1 MNINSE
7 TEVLKVLGINS
18 WSEMTSAQLPQ
29 LMRLTPKID
38 KDVAMSILPQL
49 TGSIPAE
56 GFAALKEVVMA
67 NDRGQDRQHEVDLK
81 SLEIYSVALSQA
93 ESEEERAEIRNDI
106 REVRQDKLRK
116 DTENKEF
123 WLEISTKVL
132 SVVAVALV
140 GGLTVSG
147 AAQSKKV

>member
-1 MNINSE
+1 
-7 TEVLKVLGINS
+7 
-18 WSEMTSAQLPQ
+18 
-29 LMRLTPKID
+29 
-38 KDVAMSILPQL
+38 MSILPQL

-140 GGLTVSG
+140 GGLIVSG